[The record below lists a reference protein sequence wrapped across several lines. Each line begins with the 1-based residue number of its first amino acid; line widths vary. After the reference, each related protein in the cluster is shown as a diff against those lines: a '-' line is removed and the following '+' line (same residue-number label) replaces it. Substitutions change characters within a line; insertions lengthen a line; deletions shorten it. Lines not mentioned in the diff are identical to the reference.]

1 VRICVFNWRDLAHPA
16 SGGAEVYT
24 EQVLRRWVAAGHDV
38 TLVAAAVAGRPAD
51 ELVDGY
57 HVVRRGSRLG
67 VYGAARRWW
76 SESGRGRFDL
86 VIDTTNTVP
95 FFAHEW
101 VDDGARV
108 IGLFHQTCE
117 EIWRFNAPPVASTLG
132 RHVLEPSWL
141 RRYRDVPVLAVS
153 DSTRDA
159 LARFG
164 VDRVEVVPEGFEPPT
179 VPVDTRK
186 EDSPTLVFCAR
197 MVPYK
202 RPQDVVEAVG
212 IARREMPD
220 LRVWMIGGG
229 DDLDALRRDAPSGVE
244 YLGRV
249 PEDEKLRRMAAAHG
263 HVATSIREGWGL
275 VVSEAAAVGT
285 PTIAYDAPGLR
296 DSTRAAGGVLVPAD
310 PRALG
315 RWIPKVLPRWI
326 AEPPEPLAFGGA
338 QSWDVVAEQVLETA
352 DRCAETPQPAR
363 HRGVLRRPGRTAARP
378 RPSAADHASM
388 SSPEQLAAL
397 EPSPP
402 STTTRTQVTS

>member
-1 VRICVFNWRDLAHPA
+1 MRICVFNWRDLGHPA

-24 EQVLRRWVAAGHDV
+24 EQVLRRWVAQGHHV
-38 TLVAAAVAGRPAD
+38 TLVAAAVEGKPAD
-51 ELVDGY
+51 EVVNGY

-76 SESGRGRFDL
+76 QTEGRGQFDL
-86 VIDTTNTVP
+86 IIDTTNTVP

-108 IGLFHQTCE
+108 IGMFHQTCE

-141 RRYRDVPVLAVS
+141 RRYADVPVLAVS
-153 DSTRDA
+153 ESTRES
-159 LARFG
+159 LGRFG
-164 VDRVEVVPEGFEPPT
+164 VDRVTVVPEGFEPPAA
-179 VPVDTRK
+179 PVGVAK
-186 EDSPTLVFCAR
+186 EKTPTLVFCAR

-202 RPQDVVEAVG
+202 RPGDVVEAVG
-212 IARREMPD
+212 IARRQIPD
-220 LRVWMIGGG
+220 LQVWMIGGG
-229 DDLDALRRDAPSGVE
+229 DDLEKLRSKAPAGVH

-249 PEDEKLRRMAAAHG
+249 SEDEKVRRMAAAHG

-285 PTIAYDAPGLR
+285 PTIAYDSPGLR

-315 RWIPKVLPRWI
+315 RWIPEVLPGWMSS
-326 AEPPEPLAFGGA
+326 PPAPLAYGGA
-338 QSWDVVAEQVLETA
+338 ESWDLVADEMLAAA
-352 DRCAETPQPAR
+352 DAHAEVPRPRR
-363 HRGVLRRPGRTAARP
+363 HRGVLRGPA
-378 RPSAADHASM
+378 
-388 SSPEQLAAL
+388 
-397 EPSPP
+397 
-402 STTTRTQVTS
+402 